1 MHPRDQT
8 IFAVSSGRPPS
19 AISIVRVSGPGAGTT
34 PTVLAGKIPAPRMAT
49 RALLRDGNRQPIDD
63 AVMLW
68 FPGPASATGEDV
80 AEFHVHGGRAVLAAL
95 FATLSALDHMRAAEP
110 GEFTRRA
117 FENGKLDLTEAE
129 GLDDLIHA
137 DTDRQRRQA
146 LRQLKGLLGDRAR
159 DWRSQVIEA
168 SALIEAGIDFSD
180 EADVPAE
187 LIAPALKKI
196 KTLLGEIQQVL
207 AAQGHSERLR
217 EGLVVAIAG
226 PPNVGKS
233 TLMNQLARREVAIV
247 SPHAGTTRDVI
258 EVQLD
263 LDGYPVTVIDTAG
276 IRETADPV
284 EQEGV
289 GGRRARARA
298 AEADLVLWLVDAH
311 GEKKLEKSLEQGAAP
326 AWVVRNKIDL
336 DAVEKDAASLKID
349 AVNFGQPG
357 GALRQ
362 AQRHTDFEISAS
374 RGDGILQ
381 LIAALIAF
389 AQNYFGAGEGGLI
402 SRERQR
408 KLLQE
413 TAVSLQ
419 RSLSAIQEGEELAAE
434 DLRIAARSLG
444 RLLGRVDV
452 EDVLD
457 VIFREFC
464 IGK

>member
-1 MHPRDQT
+1 L
-8 IFAVSSGRPPS
+8 
-19 AISIVRVSGPGAGTT
+19 VRVSGSQAAKMLTA
-34 PTVLAGKIPAPRMAT
+34 LAGKLPSPRMAV
-49 RALLRDGNRQPIDD
+49 RALLRDVGQRPIDD
-63 AVMLW
+63 AVVLW

-95 FATLSALDHMRAAEP
+95 FAALSGFEDVRPAEP

-159 DWRSQVIEA
+159 DWRARIIEA

-180 EADVPAE
+180 EGDVPAE
-187 LIAPALKKI
+187 LIAPALAKVKA
-196 KTLLGEIQQVL
+196 LLTEIEEVL
-207 AAQGHSERLR
+207 AGQGRSERLR
-217 EGLVVAIAG
+217 DGLVVAIAG

-263 LDGYPVTVIDTAG
+263 LDGYPVTMIDTAG
-276 IRETADPV
+276 IRETDDPV

-289 GGRRARARA
+289 RRARARA
-298 AEADLVLWLVDAH
+298 ADADLVLWLSD
-311 GEKKLEKSLEQGAAP
+311 SPRAAIDRDGTTP
-326 AWVVRNKIDL
+326 IWKVRNKIDL
-336 DAVEKDAASLKID
+336 EGARRPLAEAEAAAGEGS
-349 AVNFGQPG
+349 
-357 GALRQ
+357 
-362 AQRHTDFEISAS
+362 FEISAS
-374 RGDGILQ
+374 RGDGVPE
-381 LIAALIAF
+381 LIAALVDF
-389 AQNYFGAGEGGLI
+389 AQRYFGGTEGGLI
-402 SRERQR
+402 SRTRQR

-413 TAVSLQ
+413 TATSLR
-419 RSLSAIQEGEELAAE
+419 RSVAVVGQGEELAAE
-434 DLRIAARSLG
+434 ELRLAAHSLG

-452 EDVLD
+452 EDILD

-464 IGK
+464 VGK

>member
-1 MHPRDQT
+1 MHPRQQT
-8 IFAVSSGRPPS
+8 IFALSSGRPPS
-19 AISIVRVSGPGAGTT
+19 AIAIVRVSGPAASA
-34 PTVLAGKIPAPRMAT
+34 VLASLAGMSPPPRTAS
-49 RALLRDGNRQPIDD
+49 RALLRNADQTPIDD
-63 AVMLW
+63 SVVLW

-95 FATLSALDHMRAAEP
+95 LAALSRFENVRTAEP

-159 DWRSQVIEA
+159 DWRAQIIEA

-180 EADVPAE
+180 EGDVPAE
-187 LIAPALKKI
+187 LMAPALAKI
-196 KTLLGEIQQVL
+196 RTLLDEIEEVL
-207 AAQGHSERLR
+207 AAQGRSERLR

-233 TLMNQLARREVAIV
+233 TLMNLLARREVAIV
-247 SPHAGTTRDVI
+247 SPHAGTTRDII

-276 IRETADPV
+276 IRDTDDPV
-284 EQEGV
+284 EREGV
-289 GGRRARARA
+289 RRARARA
-298 AEADLVLWLVDAH
+298 AEADLVLWMSDPQHDELPH
-311 GEKKLEKSLEQGAAP
+311 HSGAP
-326 AWVVRNKIDL
+326 VWRVRNKMDL
-336 DAVEKDAASLKID
+336 DSVGRDASVEQEA
-349 AVNFGQPG
+349 G
-357 GALRQ
+357 GA
-362 AQRHTDFEISAS
+362 DFKISAS
-374 RGDGILQ
+374 RGDGIGELMTR
-381 LIAALIAF
+381 LDAF
-389 AQNYFGAGEGGLI
+389 AENYFGADDGGLI
-402 SRERQR
+402 GRERQR
-408 KLLQE
+408 KLLQQ
-413 TAVSLQ
+413 TAASLR
-419 RSLSAIQEGEELAAE
+419 RSIAAVGQGEELVAE
-434 DLRIAARSLG
+434 ELRIAAYALG

-457 VIFREFC
+457 AIFRDFC

>member
-1 MHPRDQT
+1 MHSREQT
-8 IFAVSSGRPPS
+8 IFALSSGRPPS
-19 AISIVRVSGPGAGTT
+19 AIAIVRVSGPEAAAALTL
-34 PTVLAGKIPAPRMAT
+34 LAGKIPLPRMAT
-49 RALLRDGNRQPIDD
+49 RALLRDGHQQPIDD
-63 AVMLW
+63 AVVLW

-80 AEFHVHGGRAVLAAL
+80 AEFHVHGGRAVLAVL

-137 DTDRQRRQA
+137 DTDRQRSQA

-159 DWRSQVIEA
+159 DWRAQIIEA

-180 EADVPAE
+180 EGDVPTE
-187 LIAPALKKI
+187 LIAPALAKI

-207 AAQGHSERLR
+207 AEQGRGERLR

-247 SPHAGTTRDVI
+247 SPHAGTTRDII

-276 IRETADPV
+276 IRETDDPV
-284 EQEGV
+284 EREGV
-289 GGRRARARA
+289 RRARARA
-298 AEADLVLWLVDAH
+298 AEADLVLWLLDATH
-311 GEKKLEKSLEQGAAP
+311 EKNLDEGAAP
-326 AWVVRNKIDL
+326 VWVVRNKIDL
-336 DAVEKDAASLKID
+336 DAVESDAAI
-349 AVNFGQPG
+349 
-357 GALRQ
+357 LRRPTGVSKQ
-362 AQRHTDFEISAS
+362 GRMSADFAISAS
-374 RGDGILQ
+374 RGDGIAE
-381 LIAALIAF
+381 LISALVDF
-389 AQNYFGAGEGGLI
+389 AKSYFGSGEGGLI

-408 KLLQE
+408 KLLEQ
-413 TAVSLQ
+413 TVVSLR
-419 RSLSAIQEGEELAAE
+419 RSTSVIEHGEELAAE

-444 RLLGRVDV
+444 QLLGRVDV
-452 EDVLD
+452 EDLLD
-457 VIFREFC
+457 VIFRDFC

>member
-8 IFAVSSGRPPS
+8 IFALSSGRLPS
-19 AISIVRVSGPGAGTT
+19 AIALVRVSGSQAGKIVTA
-34 PTVLAGKIPAPRMAT
+34 LAGKLPSPRMAT
-49 RALLRDGNRQPIDD
+49 RALLRDVGQRPIDD
-63 AVMLW
+63 AVVLW

-95 FATLSALDHMRAAEP
+95 FATLSAFDDVRPAEP

-159 DWRSQVIEA
+159 DWRARIIEA

-180 EADVPAE
+180 EGDVPAE
-187 LIAPALKKI
+187 LIAPALAKVKA
-196 KTLLGEIQQVL
+196 LLAEIEEVL
-207 AAQGHSERLR
+207 AGQGRSERLR
-217 EGLVVAIAG
+217 DGLVVAIAG

-233 TLMNQLARREVAIV
+233 TLMNGLARREVAIV
-247 SPHAGTTRDVI
+247 SPHAGTTRDII

-276 IRETADPV
+276 IRETDDPV

-289 GGRRARARA
+289 RRARARA
-298 AEADLVLWLVDAH
+298 ADADLVLWLTDVSPVAIRHD
-311 GEKKLEKSLEQGAAP
+311 GTAP
-326 AWVVRNKIDL
+326 VWMVRNKIDL
-336 DAVEKDAASLKID
+336 EAASRPLAD
-349 AVNFGQPG
+349 ASGQG
-357 GALRQ
+357 GFQ
-362 AQRHTDFEISAS
+362 ISAS
-374 RGDGILQ
+374 RGDGLPE
-381 LIAALIAF
+381 LIAALVGF
-389 AQNYFGAGEGGLI
+389 AQNYFGGSEGGLI
-402 SRERQR
+402 GRTRQR

-413 TAVSLQ
+413 TAASLQ
-419 RSLSAIQEGEELAAE
+419 HCAQVVGQGEELAAE
-434 DLRIAARSLG
+434 ELRMAAHSLG

-452 EDVLD
+452 EDILD

-464 IGK
+464 VGK

>member
-1 MHPRDQT
+1 MHPREQT
-8 IFAVSSGRPPS
+8 IFALSSGRPPS
-19 AISIVRVSGPGAGTT
+19 AIALVRVSGPHAGTAVT
-34 PTVLAGKIPAPRMAT
+34 SIAGKLPTPRMAT
-49 RALLRDGNRQPIDD
+49 RVLLHDASRQPIDD
-63 AVMLW
+63 AVVLW

-95 FATLSALDHMRAAEP
+95 FAALAAFENVRAAEP

-129 GLDDLIHA
+129 ALDDLIHA

-146 LRQLKGLLGDRAR
+146 LRQLKGLLGDCARHWRA
-159 DWRSQVIEA
+159 QIIEA

-180 EADVPAE
+180 EGDVPRE
-187 LIAPALKKI
+187 LIEPALEKI
-196 KTLLGEIQQVL
+196 RVLRGEIQEVL
-207 AAQGHSERLR
+207 AAQGRSERLR

-258 EVQLD
+258 EIQLD

-276 IRETADPV
+276 IRETDDPV

-289 GGRRARARA
+289 RRARARA
-298 AEADLVLWLVDAH
+298 EEADLVLWMIDAQH
-311 GEKKLEKSLEQGAAP
+311 EGARRQGALSV
-326 AWVVRNKIDL
+326 WVVRNKIDL
-336 DAVEKDAASLKID
+336 ETIAAAGSRQSASAPRL
-349 AVNFGQPG
+349 AAGRTEFG
-357 GALRQ
+357 
-362 AQRHTDFEISAS
+362 ISAV
-374 RGDGILQ
+374 RGDGVQ
-381 LIAALIAF
+381 ELIVALVDF
-389 AQNYFGAGEGGLI
+389 ARDFFGSGEGGLI
-402 SRERQR
+402 GRERQR

-413 TAVSLQ
+413 TVDMLH
-419 RSLSAIQEGEELAAE
+419 RSIGIVGSGEELAAE
-434 DLRIAARSLG
+434 ELRGAAVTLG
-444 RLLGRVDV
+444 RLLGRIDV

>member
-8 IFAVSSGRPPS
+8 IFALSSGRLPS
-19 AISIVRVSGPGAGTT
+19 AIALVRVSGPQAGKIVTS
-34 PTVLAGKIPAPRMAT
+34 LAGKLPSPRMAT
-49 RALLRDGNRQPIDD
+49 RALLRDVGQRPIDD
-63 AVMLW
+63 AVVLW
-68 FPGPASATGEDV
+68 FPAPASATGEDV

-95 FATLSALDHMRAAEP
+95 FAALSSFEDVRAAEP

-159 DWRSQVIEA
+159 DWRARIIEA

-180 EADVPAE
+180 EGDVPAE
-187 LIAPALKKI
+187 LIAPALAKVKA
-196 KTLLGEIQQVL
+196 LLAEIEEVL
-207 AAQGHSERLR
+207 AGQGRSERLR
-217 EGLVVAIAG
+217 DGLVVAIAG

-276 IRETADPV
+276 IRETDDPV

-289 GGRRARARA
+289 RRARARA
-298 AEADLVLWLVDAH
+298 ADADLVLWLADLSPVAVQRD
-311 GEKKLEKSLEQGAAP
+311 GAAP
-326 AWVVRNKIDL
+326 VWMVRNKIDL
-336 DAVEKDAASLKID
+336 EAAGRPLADAS
-349 AVNFGQPG
+349 GQG
-357 GALRQ
+357 IFQ
-362 AQRHTDFEISAS
+362 ISAS
-374 RGDGILQ
+374 RGDGLPE
-381 LIAALIAF
+381 LIAALVGF
-389 AQNYFGAGEGGLI
+389 AQNYFGGSEGGLI
-402 SRERQR
+402 GRTRQR

-413 TAVSLQ
+413 TAVSLRRCVQ
-419 RSLSAIQEGEELAAE
+419 VVGQGEELAAE
-434 DLRIAARSLG
+434 ELRVAAHSLG

-452 EDVLD
+452 EDILD

-464 IGK
+464 VGK

>member
-1 MHPRDQT
+1 MYPRDQT
-8 IFAVSSGRPPS
+8 IFALSSGRLPS
-19 AISIVRVSGPGAGTT
+19 AIALVRVSGPQAQKVVTA
-34 PTVLAGKIPAPRMAT
+34 LAGKLPSPRSVT
-49 RALLRDGNRQPIDD
+49 RALLRDVGQRPIDD
-63 AVMLW
+63 AVVLW

-95 FATLSALDHMRAAEP
+95 FAALSGFEDVRTAEP

-159 DWRSQVIEA
+159 DWRTRIIEA
-168 SALIEAGIDFSD
+168 SALIEAAIDFSD
-180 EADVPAE
+180 EGDVPAE
-187 LIAPALKKI
+187 LIAPALAKVKA
-196 KTLLGEIQQVL
+196 LLTEIEEVL
-207 AAQGHSERLR
+207 AGQGRSERLR
-217 EGLVVAIAG
+217 DGLVVAIAG

-276 IRETADPV
+276 IRETDDPV

-289 GGRRARARA
+289 RRARARA
-298 AEADLVLWLVDAH
+298 ADADLVLWLSDSPRATIDHDEAV
-311 GEKKLEKSLEQGAAP
+311 P
-326 AWVVRNKIDL
+326 IWRVRNKIDL
-336 DAVEKDAASLKID
+336 EKAGRPLAEAEAPSQGS
-349 AVNFGQPG
+349 FQ
-357 GALRQ
+357 
-362 AQRHTDFEISAS
+362 ISAS
-374 RGDGILQ
+374 RGDGVPE
-381 LIAALIAF
+381 LIAALVGF
-389 AQNYFGAGEGGLI
+389 AQSYFGGSEGGLI
-402 SRERQR
+402 GRTRQR
-408 KLLQE
+408 KLLE
-413 TAVSLQ
+413 DTTASLRRCVEVVGQ
-419 RSLSAIQEGEELAAE
+419 GEELAAE
-434 DLRIAARSLG
+434 ELRTAAHSLG

-452 EDVLD
+452 EDILD

>member
-1 MHPRDQT
+1 MHPRQQT

-19 AISIVRVSGPGAGTT
+19 AISIIRVSGAEAGTAL
-34 PTVLAGKIPAPRMAT
+34 VSLAGKMPAPRMVT
-49 RALLRDGNRQPIDD
+49 RALLRDASRQPIDD
-63 AVMLW
+63 AVVLW

-95 FATLSALDHMRAAEP
+95 FAALSAREDVRAAEP

-146 LRQLKGLLGDRAR
+146 LSQLKGLLGDRAR
-159 DWRSQVIEA
+159 TWRKEIIEA

-180 EADVPAE
+180 EGDVPTE
-187 LIAPALKKI
+187 LIEPALAKI
-196 KTLLGEIQQVL
+196 KTLSAEIQQVL
-207 AAQGHSERLR
+207 AAQGRSERLR

-258 EVQLD
+258 EVHLD

-276 IRETADPV
+276 IRETDDPV
-284 EQEGV
+284 EREGV
-289 GGRRARARA
+289 RRARARA
-298 AEADLVLWLVDAH
+298 ADADLVLWMTDAQH
-311 GEKKLEKSLEQGAAP
+311 GEARPESAAP
-326 AWVVRNKIDL
+326 LWRVRNKIDL
-336 DAVEKDAASLKID
+336 DAAGAGAAGPMNDAAVTRPLADSSPESHR
-349 AVNFGQPG
+349 A
-357 GALRQ
+357 
-362 AQRHTDFEISAS
+362 DFSISAS
-374 RGDGILQ
+374 RGDGIGE
-381 LIAALIAF
+381 LIAALISF
-389 AQNYFGAGEGGLI
+389 AQDYFGAGEGALI
-402 SRERQR
+402 GRERQR
-408 KLLQE
+408 KLLQQ
-413 TAVSLQ
+413 TADSLQ
-419 RSLSAIQEGEELAAE
+419 RSIGAVALGEELAAE
-434 DLRIAARSLG
+434 DLRMAAYSLG

-452 EDVLD
+452 EDILD
-457 VIFREFC
+457 VIFRDFC